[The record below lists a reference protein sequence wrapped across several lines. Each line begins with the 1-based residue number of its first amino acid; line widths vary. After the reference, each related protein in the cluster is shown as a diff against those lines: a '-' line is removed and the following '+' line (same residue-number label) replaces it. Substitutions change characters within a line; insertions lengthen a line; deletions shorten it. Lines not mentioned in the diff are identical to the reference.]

1 MVDVVDKQTR
11 SRMMSGIRGTN
22 TKPEMVLRR
31 ALHARGFRFLLHD
44 KRLPGKP
51 DIVLPKWRVV
61 IEVRGCF
68 WHRHHGCPKATMPAT
83 RADFWQEKF
92 NANVRRDGANAESLL
107 AAGWRVLIVWE
118 CALAR
123 GLPEPVMHD
132 VTTFVIGGV
141 HHKVR
146 YREIGA
152 V

>member
-1 MVDVVDKQTR
+1 MVDAVDKQTR

-22 TKPEMVLRR
+22 TKPEMMLRR
-31 ALHARGFRFLLHD
+31 ALHARGFRFRIHD
-44 KRLPGKP
+44 RRLPGKP
-51 DIVLPKWRVV
+51 DIVLPRWRVV

-68 WHRHHGCPKATMPAT
+68 WHRHQGCPKATTPAT
-83 RADFWQEKF
+83 RPDFWQDKF
-92 NANVRRDGANAESLL
+92 DANVRRDRANAEALL

-123 GLPEPVMHD
+123 RLPEPVLNE
-132 VTTFVIGGV
+132 VTAFVMGGV
-141 HHKVR
+141 HHESR